1 MQPASASS
9 SVVAKTAAEPARLD
23 GVAAW
28 EVMVSTIMDAKPALG
43 AVLQHGMPM
52 QVSRQRVVLSFPT
65 GSFFGRQAE
74 ALDAKQAIVDVAER
88 VMGARPAVE
97 ITYGDGTAT
106 GTMKPLVQ
114 VEKERRDARIEAAR
128 EKALSHPL
136 VLEAA
141 QVFAL
146 SRESM
151 TVRVELE

>member
-1 MQPASASS
+1 M
-9 SVVAKTAAEPARLD
+9 
-23 GVAAW
+23 
-28 EVMVSTIMDAKPALG
+28 IMDAKPALG
-43 AVLQHGMPM
+43 AVLQHGMP
-52 QVSRQRVVLSFPT
+52 VEVGRERVVLAFPT

-74 ALDAKQAIVDVAER
+74 ALDAKRAIADVAER
-88 VMGARPAVE
+88 VMGGRPGVE
-97 ITYGDGTAT
+97 VTYGEDTGA

-114 VEKERRDARIEAAR
+114 VEKERREARVEATR

-141 QVFAL
+141 QVFAI